1 MRKSIIGLAT
11 LAAAVLFGPSGA
23 FAALPIP
30 ALPRPSQF
38 AAKIDNPWYPLIPG
52 TVYTYK
58 GVKDGKAAVDVL
70 AVTRQTTTI
79 VGIKATVVHDKLYEN
94 GRLAE
99 RTADWYAQD
108 RSANVWYLGER
119 TATLDAHGKVIST
132 EGSFKAGVKGAH
144 AGIFVFGHPAVGQQ
158 ARQEYYR
165 GHAEDQSKVLS
176 LSTSI
181 TTPGASSKHA
191 LLTQETTR
199 LEPGVL
205 DHKYYVRGIG
215 TVLEK
220 TVKGGDERLTLQ
232 TVRRPR

>member
-1 MRKSIIGLAT
+1 MRKTIIGLAT
-11 LAAAVLFGPSGA
+11 LAAAVLLGPRAAFG
-23 FAALPIP
+23 ALPIP
-30 ALPRPSQF
+30 TLPRPSQF
-38 AAKIDNPWYPLIPG
+38 ATKIDNPWYPLIPG

-70 AVTRQTTTI
+70 AVTHKTTRI
-79 VGIKATVVHDKLYEN
+79 AGIRATVVYDKLYQN

-99 RTADWYAQD
+99 RTTDWYAQD

-144 AGIFVFGHPAVGQQ
+144 AGILMPGHPAVGQQ
-158 ARQEYYR
+158 ARQEYSR
-165 GHAEDQSKVLS
+165 GHAEDQFEVLS
-176 LSTSI
+176 LSTPI
-181 TTPGASSKHA
+181 TTAAASSKHA

-220 TVKGGDERLTLQ
+220 TVKGGDEQLTLQ